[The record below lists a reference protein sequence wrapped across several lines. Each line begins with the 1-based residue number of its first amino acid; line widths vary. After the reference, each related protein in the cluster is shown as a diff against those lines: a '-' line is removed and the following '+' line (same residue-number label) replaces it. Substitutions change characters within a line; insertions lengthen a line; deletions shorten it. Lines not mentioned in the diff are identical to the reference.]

1 MQQGYN
7 HNDTYCVYDS
17 IELFFLFIIFTHT
30 HTHIYIYIYILCDLF
45 LYFGKLI

>member
-17 IELFFLFIIFTHT
+17 IELFMFFIIFTHT
-30 HTHIYIYIYILCDLF
+30 HIYILCDLF